1 MTVHEQKVIPSA
13 FKLFECDRT
22 VSYSFKC
29 SLLYTMFCDVSKHFM

>member
-1 MTVHEQKVIPSA
+1 MTVHEQNIIPSA

-29 SLLYTMFCDVSKHFM
+29 SLLYTMIKNVT